1 MILQHEGMY
10 YWYGENKDTET
21 INRHVDFIGI
31 SCYSSSDLEH
41 WDNEG
46 IVLAPMSQDPGHM
59 LHTTK
64 ICERPR
70 VFTISTQ
77 SNSSCT
83 RTQIQV
89 IILCRRQC
97 GCFIIPNGAVSIFE
111 KLSAKPAGQQRHDI
125 VSGFG
130 RKCLAD
136 SQCKL

>member
-1 MILQHEGMY
+1 MKNKTLWTDTNGSAIQAHGGMILQHEGMY

-89 IILCRRQC
+89 IIFMQASMWL
-97 GCFIIPNGAVSIFE
+97 FHHP
-111 KLSAKPAGQQRHDI
+111 QR
-125 VSGFG
+125 G
-130 RKCLAD
+130 RFNI
-136 SQCKL
+136 